1 MFTIV
6 IDVTALQMHQ
16 DFLIE
21 SFSMQKKKKKFFQK
35 MFILKF
41 NTVIQVEPFL

>member
-1 MFTIV
+1 MFKQEIYKVFTIV

-21 SFSMQKKKKKFFQK
+21 SFSMQKKKKK
-35 MFILKF
+35 ILPE
-41 NTVIQVEPFL
+41 NVHSQV